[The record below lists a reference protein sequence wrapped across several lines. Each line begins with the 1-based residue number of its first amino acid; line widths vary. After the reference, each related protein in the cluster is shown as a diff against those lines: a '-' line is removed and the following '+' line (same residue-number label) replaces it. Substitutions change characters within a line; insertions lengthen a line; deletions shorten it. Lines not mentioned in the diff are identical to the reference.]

1 MCWEVLEAP
10 RSLRRCSTLSA
21 TCQSAGRAARALFSS
36 GMFCTSQ
43 PSCFIRL
50 LELLQ
55 AAGKMS
61 SPGCFLSRTERVPS
75 VQLPAGCSPR
85 LTPYQEGTRRQFP
98 SRLLDFCLQQPQGL
112 PLEVWGVAF
121 SQESGGP
128 ALSHGFGSPPGWP
141 LEVFHVHCDSPAH
154 KSGIYLAFL
163 MEMGSPVCLLICF
176 SLQELLMG
184 ISARFQES
192 PR

>member
-1 MCWEVLEAP
+1 MLPEVNSLSGGNKEAISFQAA
-10 RSLRRCSTLSA
+10 RLLSA
-21 TCQSAGRAARALFSS
+21 ATPGPPS
-36 GMFCTSQ
+36 G
-43 PSCFIRL
+43 
-50 LELLQ
+50 
-55 AAGKMS
+55 
-61 SPGCFLSRTERVPS
+61 S
-75 VQLPAGCSPR
+75 V
-85 LTPYQEGTRRQFP
+85 
-98 SRLLDFCLQQPQGL
+98 
-112 PLEVWGVAF
+112 GVAF

>member
-10 RSLRRCSTLSA
+10 RSPRRCSALSA

-112 PLEVWGVAF
+112 PLEVWGWLFHRRVVAL
-121 SQESGGP
+121 P
-128 ALSHGFGSPPGWP
+128 CHTALGLLQAGLWRCFMCTVTVLHIKVGFIWLSSWRWAR
-141 LEVFHVHCDSPAH
+141 L
-154 KSGIYLAFL
+154 
-163 MEMGSPVCLLICF
+163 
-176 SLQELLMG
+176 
-184 ISARFQES
+184 SAC
-192 PR
+192 